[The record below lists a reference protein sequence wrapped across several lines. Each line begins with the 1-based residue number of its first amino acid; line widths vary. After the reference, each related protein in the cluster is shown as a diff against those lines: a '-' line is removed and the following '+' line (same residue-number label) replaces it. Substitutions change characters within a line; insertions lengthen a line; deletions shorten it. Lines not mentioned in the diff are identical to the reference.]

1 MHYYLI
7 KANLCWLVHEIIIFV
22 NQTRLK
28 GRKWNW
34 NCKVALKK
42 LLYDKSHLY
51 SIDALTAHLYFLKL
65 FHFILFFLAGGSY
78 NHGYLLLK
86 KSLLSKIKSVRR
98 HQKSQRKN
106 TDFRESAFKDTT
118 DHSLLVPKPCT
129 SIHVF
134 DLYLQYSSIGEEKAF
149 VK

>member
-1 MHYYLI
+1 MHSLPI
-7 KANLCWLVHEIIIFV
+7 SIFS
-22 NQTRLK
+22 N
-28 GRKWNW
+28 
-34 NCKVALKK
+34 
-42 LLYDKSHLY
+42 
-51 SIDALTAHLYFLKL
+51 YFIS
-65 FHFILFFLAGGSY
+65 FHFFLLGGSSNY
-78 NHGYLLLK
+78 GYLLLK

-98 HQKSQRKN
+98 HQKTQRKN
-106 TDFRESAFKDTT
+106 TDFRESAFKDRT